1 MQDMLDREPKTQ
13 PKASQKEGPVA
24 RTIEQQTAKL
34 PSDTFLWAAM
44 GSIGLSLVMMLT
56 GQEKKANF
64 IGQWAPTLLIL
75 GLYNKMVKLHGS
87 DAETRQESPLVIT

>member
-1 MQDMLDREPKTQ
+1 MQDVLDREPKTQ
-13 PKASQKEGPVA
+13 PKANHREGPVA

-56 GQEKKANF
+56 GQEKKAQF

-87 DAETRQESPLVIT
+87 DAEAPPEPPALIT